1 MVDAS
6 VRAALRRHQD
16 HAAGWKLSGAGGG
29 GYLVLITNHAVPES
43 IKLTIR
49 RRGL

>member
-1 MVDAS
+1 MVDPV
-6 VRAALRRHQD
+6 VRAALRRHRD

-29 GYLVLITNHAVPES
+29 GYLVLITDRVVPNA
-43 IKLTIR
+43 IKLTVR